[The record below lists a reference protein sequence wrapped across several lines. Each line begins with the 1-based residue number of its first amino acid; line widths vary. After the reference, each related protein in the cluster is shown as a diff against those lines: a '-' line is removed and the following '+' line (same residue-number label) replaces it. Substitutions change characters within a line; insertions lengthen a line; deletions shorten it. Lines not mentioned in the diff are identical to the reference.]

1 MSAVVKL
8 LLPLVLLLRG
18 AAAIFWALIF
28 NAGSNVWS
36 ELEYTITVPQAPPS
50 DVTSGPW
57 FFWCGL
63 QPNGGGVVQPVLQ
76 WGQNAPSYVN
86 PNPVFAK
93 IWAMVLWTVPAD
105 GLNNNNAN
113 QSPGIWA
120 AQGDRIDNFMTYNN
134 NQWTQTAR
142 VISGQASGQNTVSTI
157 TASQYFHTDSAG
169 DSNANFF
176 VCESELDGSQTNRWN
191 FNVTFTNINL
201 RAKTNAG
208 VQALCQTAVSHSD
221 GNGFATIQ
229 GFRMLN
235 DTTCHW
241 DTVILTPP

>member
-1 MSAVVKL
+1 MFSVLTKL
-8 LLPLVLLLRG
+8 APLALLLRS
-18 AAAIFWALIF
+18 ASAISWALIF
-28 NAGSNVWS
+28 SNGNVWS
-36 ELEYTITVPQAPPS
+36 ELEYTITVPPAPPS

-76 WGQNAPSYVN
+76 WGQLGPSYVN

-93 IWAMVLWTVPAD
+93 IWAMILWTVPAS
-105 GLNNNNAN
+105 GLNNNNAF

-120 AQGDRIDNFMTYNN
+120 AQGDKIDSFMTYNN
-134 NQWTQTAR
+134 NVWVQTAR
-142 VISGQASGQNTVSTI
+142 VTSGQASGQNTVSNLS
-157 TASQYFHTDSAG
+157 ASQFFHTDSAG

-201 RAKTNAG
+201 RAKTNTG
-208 VQALCQTAVSHSD
+208 VQSLCASAVSHSD